1 VTFDADTALAPVG
14 DGHWRGAV
22 PPTWSIGTGPNG
34 GFMAALA
41 ARAALQA
48 AGAPPR
54 SLTLHYLAPPA
65 EAEIDVATEIVRAG
79 RSATFLRVSMTQE
92 GKPVVLALAVCGAWY
107 DDAPSW
113 SDLGPPQL
121 PPMDECILVDPSRTG
136 VPPLQGRYETYLAPR
151 DPADRPIRVDGYI
164 RTRDPH
170 VVDQVVLAAISDA
183 FIPPAFFRTREAIL
197 VPTLELTV
205 HFRGLPPDDPHPFVR
220 QTTVSRLAAG
230 GVVEVD
236 GEIWSEDDRLL
247 VQSRQLALM
256 RRLQGGPPRHGPGT
270 NDRASAP
277 LG

>member
-1 VTFDADTALAPVG
+1 VSPFDQDTALAPAG
-14 DGHWRGAV
+14 DGRWRGTV

-79 RSATFLRVSMTQE
+79 RSATFLRIAMTQAD
-92 GKPVVLALAVCGAWY
+92 KPVVLALAVCGAWY

-113 SDLGPPQL
+113 SDLAPPTL
-121 PPMDECILVDPSRTG
+121 PPREDCILIDPSRTG

-151 DPADRPIRVDGYI
+151 DPDDRPIRVEGHI
-164 RTRDPH
+164 RTREPH
-170 VVDQVVLAAISDA
+170 AADHVVLAAVSDA
-183 FIPPAFFRTREAIL
+183 FIPPAFFRTPEPIL
-197 VPTLELTV
+197 VPTLELTI
-205 HFRGLPPDDPHPFVR
+205 HFRGIPPGDPHPFVQ
-220 QTTVSRLAAG
+220 QTTVSRIAAG

-236 GEIWSEDDRLL
+236 GEIWSEDGRLL

-256 RRLQGGPPRHGPGT
+256 RRR
-270 NDRASAP
+270 
-277 LG
+277 